1 MSGARMSHSVRA
13 DTGVCGW
20 SKQSA
25 DEPPRSPRA
34 YLEKSSRT
42 APGCTMTIDKLP
54 GRRPMRESL
63 HLVTGAQRET
73 GVGKG
78 RTGGMAILEPELR
91 SILGDLPSVVVDQR
105 DRRTTLSRRVGTA
118 TQVHRHALI
127 RLLVAD
133 TAGLVLAA
141 FLGPFVFWALSS
153 DTPGHLSSIFLF
165 NLAMIPLFLGLFS
178 IYGLYR
184 GVTRRITKSVFAD
197 LRNVLHSLMISGFL
211 YAIVAYV
218 ATKDFGFQGLSVA
231 KIAAMCVAAVIA
243 VPLTRAV
250 SFSLLGRAS
259 VGSLPIIVVGTGK
272 LAQTVA
278 SHLRA
283 HSSVNFIGFVDDDPL
298 GHGDVIGELDD
309 LPELCRR
316 YSVARVVVCFSKT
329 HPERMTEMLKSLAGE
344 VGVSIVPRYYELITL
359 RSHVDDLSGLPM
371 LDIAPASLSAGARFL
386 KRSSDIVV
394 SSLILLAVSPLFL
407 VIAFM
412 IKMTSAGPIFFRQER
427 TGQDEETFS
436 MLKFRTM
443 YEDAESMRHEMAH
456 LNEVDGPLF
465 KVQNDPPRHSSRSIL
480 APDQSRRAP
489 AAHQRLEGRHVA
501 RGSTAIRRIR
511 SPHDRRVGAQTLRGT
526 PGDDRSMASFGSERA
541 VPPRAMSP
549 RLSLCRLVVVL
560 VGHAHPLE
568 NARHDFWRAGS
579 LLGLLRRQG
588 ESGRRPLP
596 PLHEVGNALHRASLA
611 AFGKAR
617 LAWC

>member
-1 MSGARMSHSVRA
+1 
-13 DTGVCGW
+13 
-20 SKQSA
+20 
-25 DEPPRSPRA
+25 
-34 YLEKSSRT
+34 
-42 APGCTMTIDKLP
+42 
-54 GRRPMRESL
+54 
-63 HLVTGAQRET
+63 
-73 GVGKG
+73 
-78 RTGGMAILEPELR
+78 MAILEPELR
-91 SILGDLPSVVVDQR
+91 SILEDRPSMVVDQL
-105 DRRTTLSRRVGTA
+105 DRRNALGRRVGTA
-118 TQVHRHALI
+118 TQVRRHALI

-133 TAGLVLAA
+133 TAGLALAA
-141 FLGPFVFWALSS
+141 FLGPFVVWAVSS
-153 DTPGHLSSIFLF
+153 EGAGHLSSIFLF
-165 NLAMIPLFLGLFS
+165 NLAMIPLFLGSFS

-218 ATKDFGFQGLSVA
+218 ATKDLGFQGLSVA
-231 KIAAMCVAAVIA
+231 KITAMCVAAFIA

-298 GHGDVIGELDD
+298 GHSDVVGELDD

-344 VGVSIVPRYYELITL
+344 VGVSIVPRYYELITP

-407 VIAFM
+407 VIAVM

-427 TGQDEETFS
+427 TGQNEETFS

-443 YEDAESMRHEMAH
+443 YEDAESMRHEIAH

-465 KVQNDPPRHSSRSIL
+465 KVQNDPRVTRPGRFLRRTSLDELPQLINVWKGDMSLVGPRPFVVSEALMIEGWARKRFEARPGMTGLWQVSGRNELSH
-480 APDQSRRAP
+480 
-489 AAHQRLEGRHVA
+489 LE
-501 RGSTAIRRIR
+501 
-511 SPHDRRVGAQTLRGT
+511 
-526 PGDDRSMASFGSERA
+526 
-541 VPPRAMSP
+541 
-549 RLSLCRLVVVL
+549 LCRLDYLYV
-560 VGHAHPLE
+560 ASWS
-568 NARHDFWRAGS
+568 FWWDMHILWQTPATMFR
-579 LLGLLRRQG
+579 
-588 ESGRRPLP
+588 GR
-596 PLHEVGNALHRASLA
+596 GAS
-611 AFGKAR
+611 
-617 LAWC
+617 